1 MKNCFGTGI
10 RRTVLVQVNEELFWY
25 RHKKDCFGTGKLRT
39 VLVQV
44 SYECFVTGIRRTM
57 Q

>member
-44 SYECFVTGIRRTM
+44 SYECFGTGIRRTM